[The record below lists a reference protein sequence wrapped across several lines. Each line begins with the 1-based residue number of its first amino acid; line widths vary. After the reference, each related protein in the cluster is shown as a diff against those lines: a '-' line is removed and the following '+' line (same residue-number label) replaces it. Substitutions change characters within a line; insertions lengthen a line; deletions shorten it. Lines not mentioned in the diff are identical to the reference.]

1 MSDVSQGPG
10 WWQAA
15 DLKWYPPELHSDDE
29 ELPPPPPDR
38 PPPPIGTP
46 PPPKWDRKPLAIA
59 AGAVIV
65 VIVAATAGYFLT
77 APKPQPST
85 SSRPFTMSQP
95 SSTLSQPPSPTVAP
109 IAEAALDGLLLSP
122 DQINTTMGSTEMTV
136 TGLNHAPTVM
146 DDDIA
151 NVADAACRPLNG
163 NLLASAYAGSGW
175 TAFREQVLRDP
186 GDQWIHDAD
195 QGVVLFASARD
206 ADAFFTASAQS
217 WPACANRQY
226 TYTQAAGRPDM
237 VWSVGPVSN
246 TNGTLSY
253 GDTLQALN
261 NWNSEFCQRVVT
273 VANNVVIDIE
283 TCSHNQSDS
292 QSDAAVTIAH
302 QIAAK
307 IPT

>member
-1 MSDVSQGPG
+1 MSDESQGPG
-10 WWQAA
+10 WWQAS

-29 ELPPPPPDR
+29 ALPPPPPDR
-38 PPPPIGTP
+38 PTAQIGTP

-65 VIVAATAGYFLT
+65 VIVAATAGYVLT
-77 APKPQPST
+77 APKPQSST
-85 SSRPFTMSQP
+85 TSRPFSI
-95 SSTLSQPPSPTVAP
+95 SQPPSPTVAP
-109 IAEAALDGLLLSP
+109 VAEKALDGLLLSP
-122 DQINTTMGSTEMTV
+122 DQINTAMGATGITV
-136 TGLNHAPTVM
+136 LKNNTAM
-146 DDDIA
+146 DDDTA
-151 NVADAACRPLNG
+151 NVADQACRPLNG

-195 QGVVLFASARD
+195 QGVVLFSSAHD

-226 TYTQAAGRPDM
+226 TYTQAGQPDM
-237 VWSVGPVSN
+237 AWSVGPVSN

-253 GDTLQALN
+253 SHTMQASN
-261 NWNSEFCQRVVT
+261 NWNSEICQRVLA
-273 VANNVVIDIE
+273 VANNLVVDVE
-283 TCSHNQSDS
+283 ACSHNQA
-292 QSDAAVTIAH
+292 DAESGAGVNIAH

-307 IPT
+307 VPH